1 MTPNAGISD
10 ADLHALV
17 DGELDSDRKRQAHAH
32 LDNDANDAARVE
44 TWRRQNDAIR
54 QAFSRVAREPL
65 PLSLSLS
72 ANPAPVTPMSAAS
85 MSGPPI
91 RLSQV
96 QQSRRNRQMSLA
108 LAAFLAGCVASG
120 VALFSFQHQGPVSG
134 TALQSSD
141 ASASAATRRALL
153 AWRVFALDVQRPVE
167 VSAAQKFALS
177 SWLAERVNLAAVP
190 DLSGAG
196 LKLLGGRVVTGEN
209 GPAALLVYEASDG
222 ARLALYAERRS
233 DAGTPGVSVSE
244 LGGARI
250 AEWRR
255 DGLGYAL
262 VGIMP
267 EGNMRAIAELL
278 ATRLPRAA
286 P

>member
-17 DGELDSDRKRQAHAH
+17 DGELDGDRKRQAHTH
-32 LDNDANDAARVE
+32 LDSDANDAARVE

-54 QAFSRVAREPL
+54 HAFARVAREPL

-72 ANPAPVTPMSAAS
+72 ASPAPVTPLGMAS
-85 MSGPPI
+85 PLAGPPI
-91 RLSQV
+91 RMSQV
-96 QQSRRNRQMSLA
+96 QQGRRNRQMSLA

-120 VALFSFQHQGPVSG
+120 VALFSFQREVPVSG
-134 TALQSSD
+134 TALLSDSSP
-141 ASASAATRRALL
+141 AAATRRALL
-153 AWRVFALDVQRPVE
+153 AWRVFALDAQRPVE
-167 VSAAQKFALS
+167 IYAAQKFALS

-190 DLSGAG
+190 DLSSVG
-196 LKLLGGRVVTGEN
+196 LKLMGGRVVTGEN
-209 GPAALLVYEASDG
+209 GPAALLVYETGEG
-222 ARLALYAERRS
+222 ARIALYAERRG
-233 DAGTPGVSVSE
+233 DPGVPGVSVTE

-255 DGLGYAL
+255 DGLGHAL

-278 ATRLPRAA
+278 ATRLPRAV